1 MRKTHMRCAGFIS
14 CALLVGTMV
23 LVAGCDEYGG
33 NAFRVEHGEE
43 TVVDA
48 VAPLL
53 LEVKTSNGHV
63 NIVGDEEATQIT
75 VAVTLRANG
84 DSEEEAEDRLE
95 RIVYEVRRESDR
107 IHVLYDANAQD
118 DDVRRHASVGF
129 DITVPSSC
137 HVIADTS
144 NGAISVEAITGMAD
158 LETSNGAI
166 DVYDVVGDLLLDTSN
181 GRIDVSRVEGDIQ
194 ADTSNGEVW
203 IHRTVG
209 HVLAETSNGSVRF
222 EGTLVGAGNRLRTG
236 NGSVTMAILADASI
250 AIEATTSL
258 GSISSRLP
266 LVGDTEGRE
275 WSATLNAPAD
285 VDVSIRTT
293 NGSIRIEEM

>member
-1 MRKTHMRCAGFIS
+1 MRHVGFIF
-14 CALLVGTMV
+14 CAVLVGMMMFVT
-23 LVAGCDEYGG
+23 ACDEYGG
-33 NAFRVEHGEE
+33 SAFRVERGEE
-43 TVVDA
+43 TVVDT

-53 LEVKTSNGHV
+53 LDVKTTNGHV
-63 NIVGDEEATQIT
+63 NVVGDDEATQIT
-75 VAVTLRANG
+75 VVATLRAVG
-84 DSEEEAEDRLE
+84 DSEEEAEDRLD
-95 RIVYEVRRESDR
+95 RIVYSVERLSDR
-107 IHVLYDANAQD
+107 IRVVYDVDAQD
-118 DDVRRHASVGF
+118 NDVRRHASVGF
-129 DITVPSSC
+129 DITVPSTC
-137 HVIADTS
+137 QVIADTS
-144 NGAISVEAITGMAD
+144 NGAISLESIIGTAH

-166 DVYDVVGDLLLDTSN
+166 DVYDVVGSLFLDTSN
-181 GRIDVSRVEGDIQ
+181 GRIDVSRVEGDIE

-203 IHRTVG
+203 IHRTMG

-222 EGTLVGAGNRLRTG
+222 EGTLMGTGNRLRTG
-236 NGSVTMAILADASI
+236 NGSVTMAVAAEASI

-293 NGSIRIEEM
+293 NGSIRIEEI